1 MNDWQ
6 LQCRISPVLEFIEFS
21 LFLTLIT
28 VTPVNVL
35 LIPCNKLNFRQAA
48 EIRANTRSR
57 VKLSYTVHSTA
68 QVCLKGTTLTALE
81 SSSKETDVS
90 LCHSDTLL
98 LLQCLCFGQHTNT
111 NIKGILHRLAM
122 SFDYYN
128 NHLKQENPLWWH
140 QMTPPACWSASE
152 LRVTISSCL

>member
-1 MNDWQ
+1 MFCSYLATN
-6 LQCRISPVLEFIEFS
+6 L
-21 LFLTLIT
+21 
-28 VTPVNVL
+28 NV
-35 LIPCNKLNFRQAA
+35 RQAA

-68 QVCLKGTTLTALE
+68 QVCLQSTTLTALE

-90 LCHSDTLL
+90 LCHSDTHQL
-98 LLQCLCFGQHTNT
+98 LLQCLYFGQHTSTDT

-128 NHLKQENPLWWH
+128 NHH
-140 QMTPPACWSASE
+140 QCVFFSP
-152 LRVTISSCL
+152 SCLSSLPAGPPQSYASLFPHVNKKHH